1 MADANRARAR
11 PFHGL
16 GRVQRPRLRPGRAAR
31 ASGKSV
37 EAFEGGRGLANERQ
51 AGVRPGRD
59 SDDFGA
65 KSRGSRFGADL
76 VEGELVVTWH
86 QMRAASSVGASHSSI
101 SWVLPVEARQM
112 EVSIRMRGRKRTR
125 LRWTRCRLV
134 LTIRPARFAS
144 GRGHLRATVT
154 CVSERK
160 SSAKEL
166 AECVTWRAAQHHP
179 AWRTGCPGQ
188 GSKRATS
195 ITKCAILRGALWPPR
210 VDSSDRARAA
220 RVPQRVGAVQARS
233 PIPAELRS
241 DESVRGAKSATP
253 NSKSAT
259 CLGQFDSCYK
269 MGLAACVTLG
279 SGSGRGRSYERPPQP
294 TPAP

>member
-1 MADANRARAR
+1 MTNFALTQHHHNATRALADANRARAR

-101 SWVLPVEARQM
+101 SWFLSVEARQM
-112 EVSIRMRGRKRTR
+112 ELGGEHSLEMGECGMGMRDRKRKDHN
-125 LRWTRCRLV
+125 
-134 LTIRPARFAS
+134 A
-144 GRGHLRATVT
+144 
-154 CVSERK
+154 
-160 SSAKEL
+160 
-166 AECVTWRAAQHHP
+166 
-179 AWRTGCPGQ
+179 
-188 GSKRATS
+188 
-195 ITKCAILRGALWPPR
+195 
-210 VDSSDRARAA
+210 ARAA
-220 RVPQRVGAVQARS
+220 ARRAVRVTPQKKYRASSHFEIRFVFGGRTGSRQDQTRWAPAAGPPLSARCS
-233 PIPAELRS
+233 P
-241 DESVRGAKSATP
+241 
-253 NSKSAT
+253 
-259 CLGQFDSCYK
+259 
-269 MGLAACVTLG
+269 
-279 SGSGRGRSYERPPQP
+279 SGSAWRVCAHRSLLCPPRSC
-294 TPAP
+294 AL